1 MSKQLTP
8 KQVAQAI
15 GVSESSLK
23 RWCDKGLLQMERT
36 AGGHRRISADA
47 VAQFLRATGQKLVR
61 PELLGLPAQS
71 GQALPSAK
79 AAESL
84 FDALVHGDEE
94 VLRRVVLGLYLAG
107 ESLAELCDRLLAPA
121 FAKIGDGWESGKLA
135 VYQERRAVEICQR
148 LIFELR
154 SLVPTPPSAAPVAIG
169 GTLADDPYK
178 LATSMVELVLRDA
191 GWQAES
197 YGVGLPA
204 DTLVAAIEA
213 VRPRLFWLSV
223 SEWATRESFIEA
235 FAPISAAATRCG
247 AALVIGGRA
256 LTEEVRRD
264 LLFSAYGDNLRHL
277 LGFAHTLTPD
287 PAALAS
293 ALG

>member
-8 KQVAQAI
+8 KQVARAI

-23 RWCDKGLLQMERT
+23 RWCDKGLLQIQRT
-36 AGGHRRISADA
+36 AGGHRRLSAEA
-47 VAQFLRATGQKLVR
+47 VAQFLRTTGQKLVR

-71 GQALPSAK
+71 GQPLPSGK
-79 AAESL
+79 AAEPL
-84 FDALVHGDEE
+84 FEALESGDEE
-94 VLRRVVLGLYLAG
+94 ALRRIVLGLYLAG

-121 FAKIGDGWESGKLA
+121 FAKIGHGWESGKVA
-135 VYQERRAVEICQR
+135 VYQERHAVEICQR
-148 LIFELR
+148 LLFELR
-154 SLVPTPPSAAPVAIG
+154 SLIPAPPSAAPLAIG

-223 SEWATRESFIEA
+223 SAFATRESFIEA
-235 FAPISAAATRCG
+235 FAPISAAATRSG

-256 LTEEVRRD
+256 LAEEVRRD
-264 LLFSAYGDNLRHL
+264 LLYSAYGDNLRHL

-287 PAALAS
+287 AAALTATS
-293 ALG
+293 

>member
-23 RWCDKGLLQMERT
+23 RWCDKGLLQMQRT
-36 AGGHRRISADA
+36 AGGHRRISTEA
-47 VAQFLRATGQKLVR
+47 VAQFLRATGQKLMR
-61 PELLGLPAQS
+61 PELLSLPAQS
-71 GQALPSAK
+71 GQPMPSGK
-79 AAESL
+79 AAEAL
-84 FDALVHGDEE
+84 LDALVRGDEE
-94 VLRRVVLGLYLAG
+94 ALRRVVLGLYLAG

-121 FAKIGDGWESGKLA
+121 FAKIGHGWESGEVA

-148 LIFELR
+148 LLFELR
-154 SLVPTPPSAAPVAIG
+154 SLIPAPPRAAPVAIG

-191 GWQAES
+191 GWHAES

-223 SEWATRESFIEA
+223 SAITKRESFIEA

-256 LTEEVRRD
+256 LDEEVRRD

-293 ALG
+293 ASG

>member
-23 RWCDKGLLQMERT
+23 RWCDKGLLHMQRT
-36 AGGHRRISADA
+36 AGGHRRLTAES

-61 PELLGLPAQS
+61 PELLGLPPQS
-71 GQALPSAK
+71 GQPSPSGKVAEPLLAALIGGDD
-79 AAESL
+79 E
-84 FDALVHGDEE
+84 AL
-94 VLRRVVLGLYLAG
+94 RQIVLGIYLAG
-107 ESLAELCDRLLAPA
+107 EPLAEICDRLLAPA
-121 FAKIGDGWESGKLA
+121 FAKIGHGWESGNIA

-148 LIFELR
+148 LLFELR
-154 SLVPTPPSAAPVAIG
+154 SLVPEPPSGAPLAIG

-178 LATSMVELVLRDA
+178 LATSMVELALREA

-223 SEWATRESFIEA
+223 SGFATRESFVEA
-235 FAPISAAATRCG
+235 FAPISTAATRCG
-247 AALVIGGRA
+247 TALVIGGRA

-264 LLFSAYGDNLRHL
+264 LHFSAYGDNLRHL
-277 LGFAHTLTPD
+277 LGFAQTLIAD
-287 PAALAS
+287 AAALAPAS
-293 ALG
+293 D